1 MSARFGTAAFPAPNT
16 AIDYPMEIVSTTAD
30 LRARVRAWHAHSE
43 RIAFVPTMGNL
54 HAGHLKLVRH
64 ARGLAARV
72 VVSIFVNPMQFGP
85 AEDYATY
92 PRTLEAD
99 TAALAR
105 VDADLVFTPPVA
117 EIYPGDV
124 ERTTRVVVPGL
135 SEILCGAFRP
145 GFFTGVATVVT
156 RLLNLVQPDIAVFGE
171 KDYQQLILIRRMV
184 SELCLPVDI
193 EGVATEREPD
203 GLAMSSRNGYLTPAE
218 RATAPALYRTLDALK
233 TAVERGAGPYSAL
246 EGVANDTLIHAG
258 FRPDYVSI
266 RRAADLAEPG
276 TGDRALRVLA
286 AAWLGAARLIDNL
299 AITVP

>member
-1 MSARFGTAAFPAPNT
+1 
-16 AIDYPMEIVSTTAD
+16 MEIVSTTVD
-30 LRARVRAWHAHSE
+30 LRARVHAWRAKFE

-64 ARGLAARV
+64 ARSLAGRV

-85 AEDYATY
+85 GEDYATY
-92 PRTLEAD
+92 PRTLEPD
-99 TAALAR
+99 TSALAQA
-105 VDADLVFTPPVA
+105 DADLVFTPAVA
-117 EIYPGDV
+117 EIYPGDM

-145 GFFTGVATVVT
+145 VFFTGVATVVT
-156 RLLNLVQPDIAVFGE
+156 RLFNLVQPDIAVFGE

-184 SELCLPVDI
+184 TELCLPVEI

-218 RATAPALYRTLDALK
+218 RSVATVLYRTLEEVKA
-233 TAVERGAGPYSAL
+233 AVERGAGPYSVLEREATDAL
-246 EGVANDTLIHAG
+246 VQAG

-276 TGDRALRVLA
+276 TGDRVLRVLA

-299 AITVP
+299 EITIP